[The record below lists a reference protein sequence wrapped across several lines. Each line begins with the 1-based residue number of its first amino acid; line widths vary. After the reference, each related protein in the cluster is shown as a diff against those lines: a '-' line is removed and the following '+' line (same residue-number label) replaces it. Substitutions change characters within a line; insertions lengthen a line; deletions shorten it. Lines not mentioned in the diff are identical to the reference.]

1 MQNENLVGSDTNG
14 VSVPVADYQQ
24 QQYGFSLGGP
34 IVRDRLHFFVTGDF
48 RHDNR
53 PFATS
58 IQLGANGD
66 TTGVGITQQRFDS
79 VTAILKDSFGI
90 SAGDWRAP
98 QINNPETNLFAKLD
112 LELSTNSHLEM
123 SGTLINVNQDKMI
136 HTYRSGFIQPPSL
149 SNARRV
155 RAVRERVLH
164 EGRNPHA
171 ARQVDHDVREQFV
184 QRADRRTDHD
194 LR

>member
-1 MQNENLVGSDTNG
+1 MQNENFVGSDTNG

-66 TTGVGITQQRFDS
+66 TTGVGITQARFDS
-79 VTAILKDSFGI
+79 VQQILTNQYGFDPGT
-90 SAGDWRAP
+90 WRAP

-136 HTYRSGFIQPPSL
+136 HTRSEEHTSELQS
-149 SNARRV
+149 R
-155 RAVRERVLH
+155 LH
-164 EGRNPHA
+164 LVCRLLLEKKKKTHVHMSR
-171 ARQVDHDVREQFV
+171 
-184 QRADRRTDHD
+184 
-194 LR
+194 